1 MLAIFHVTCVD
12 DQTMYSLF
20 EIDLLRNFNRH
31 FFTTVNQDMSR
42 MPKYVEETEN
52 YVQLGLEKKFAEILP
67 NLSQTRKVHAE
78 ICSPLPC
85 RLYKTPTI
93 SFCDVLITS

>member
-52 YVQLGLEKKFAEILP
+52 YVQLGLKKKIRWNFAEFKLSW
-67 NLSQTRKVHAE
+67 NLVVE
-78 ICSPLPC
+78 I
-85 RLYKTPTI
+85 
-93 SFCDVLITS
+93 